1 MLLLIIL
8 LMVAFLAIAW
18 FMFGR
23 KQSKPSQGAGNV
35 GKQPYPAIPQ
45 GPFYGRGPQGYG
57 GGYGSGLGFGAG
69 APAGNGQPGLDPNA
83 AAGWNFAG
91 QLTNQIGNV
100 FSNWAKTGFATG
112 GLDED

>member
-1 MLLLIIL
+1 MQLFLIIL

-23 KQSKPSQGAGNV
+23 RQPKPSQGAGNV
-35 GKQPYPAIPQ
+35 GRQPYPAIPQ
-45 GPFYGRGPQGYG
+45 GPFAGRGYGPQP
-57 GGYGSGLGFGAG
+57 GYGSGLGFGMG
-69 APAGNGQPGLDPNA
+69 APSNNTAGLDPNA

-100 FSNWAKTGFATG
+100 FSSWAKTGFATG